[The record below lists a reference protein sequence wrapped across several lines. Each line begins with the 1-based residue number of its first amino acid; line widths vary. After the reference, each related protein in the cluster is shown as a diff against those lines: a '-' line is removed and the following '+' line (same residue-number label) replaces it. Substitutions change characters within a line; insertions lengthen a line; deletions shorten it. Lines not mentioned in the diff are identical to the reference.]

1 MNTDEKVID
10 ILKNS
15 IIKAQKIQMKQESGK
30 NIEKIFQIL
39 TDFIKKNNYICY
51 GGTAINNILPKKAQ
65 FYDYD
70 TELPDYDFFSPNALD
85 AAKNLADIYF
95 KNGFISV
102 EAKAGVHEGTFKVY
116 VNYMAI
122 ADITFVPMRIFNQ
135 LKKDAITKKGIKYA
149 PPNYLR
155 MAAYLELSRP
165 MGDVSRWEKVYKRLN
180 LLNEYY
186 PIKAN
191 NCKPNRLINKTKNT
205 EDNQIIFNTIKDI
218 LIKEKC
224 VFFGGFA
231 INKFFELDDLLDNS
245 NNKLPYFDVLCEN
258 SNKVGFKILDTLND
272 LSITKNIKLIHHDNI
287 GEILSEHYELIVN
300 NHSILVLYQP
310 LACHSYNEIKINKKT
325 IKIASIETIFS
336 LYLAFLYVNS
346 SLYNT
351 HNILCICK
359 LLFDIIDKNP
369 TKSKGILKRFPVACY
384 GKQHGL
390 AFSRAL
396 KDRIKMTVKNKC
408 SEKYQTFHLN
418 YKPFKPDKCNK
429 NRFTKKVKTKN

>member
-1 MNTDEKVID
+1 MNTNEKVID

-15 IIKAQKIQMKQESGK
+15 IIKAQKIQMKQESDK
-30 NIEKIFQIL
+30 NIEKIFKIL
-39 TDFIKKNNYICY
+39 TKFIKDNNYICY
-51 GGTAINNILPKKAQ
+51 GGTAINNILPKNAQ

-85 AAKNLADIYF
+85 AAKNLADIYY

-122 ADITFVPMRIFNQ
+122 ADITYVPMRIFNQ

-186 PIKAN
+186 PIKVE
-191 NCKPNRLINKTKNT
+191 NCKQNRLINHIKNT
-205 EDNQIIFNTIKDI
+205 PNNEIIFNKIKEI

-231 INKFFELDDLLDNS
+231 INKFFELDESLNTS
-245 NNKLPYFDVLCEN
+245 NKNLPYFDVLCDDP
-258 SNKVGFKILDTLND
+258 NKVGFKILDTLTD
-272 LSITKNIKLIHHDNI
+272 LSITKIKLLHHDNI

-300 NHSILVLYQP
+300 NKTILVLYKP
-310 LACHSYNEIKINKKT
+310 LACHSYNQIKINKKN
-325 IKIASIETIFS
+325 IRIASIETIFS

-359 LLFDIIDKNP
+359 ILFDILNKYPNKIR
-369 TKSKGILKRFPVACY
+369 GILKRFPVSCY

-408 SEKYQTFHLN
+408 SEKYETFHLN

-429 NRFTKKVKTKN
+429 HRLTKKIKNKN